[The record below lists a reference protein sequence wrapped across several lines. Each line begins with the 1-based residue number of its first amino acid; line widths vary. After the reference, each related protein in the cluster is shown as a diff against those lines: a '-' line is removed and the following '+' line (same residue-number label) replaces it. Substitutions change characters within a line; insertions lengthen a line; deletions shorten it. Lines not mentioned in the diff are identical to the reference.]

1 MSKTSIKIAIPL
13 AEGQLCM
20 HFGHCE
26 RFALLDVDLDA
37 RTITAREDL
46 TPPPHEP
53 GVLPRWLAEQG
64 VGVVLAGGMGQR
76 AMALFEEKNI
86 RVVVGLAPDTPE
98 RLVEQYLE
106 GTLKSG
112 TNVCDH

>member
-1 MSKTSIKIAIPL
+1 MSPECCRAGWPTGRRGGS
-13 AEGQLCM
+13 G
-20 HFGHCE
+20 
-26 RFALLDVDLDA
+26 
-37 RTITAREDL
+37 
-46 TPPPHEP
+46 
-53 GVLPRWLAEQG
+53 
-64 VGVVLAGGMGQR
+64 GGMGQR

>member
-1 MSKTSIKIAIPL
+1 
-13 AEGQLCM
+13 M

-37 RTITAREDL
+37 RAITVREDL

-64 VGVVLAGGMGQR
+64 VGLVLAGGGSNVRWRFSPKRISAWSSVSRRMPQ
-76 AMALFEEKNI
+76 
-86 RVVVGLAPDTPE
+86 
-98 RLVEQYLE
+98 
-106 GTLKSG
+106 SG
-112 TNVCDH
+112 W